1 MKIEV
6 ELSDEQIA
14 WLRIAADQGQYA
26 GRLRRLMESLTD
38 ALPKSVVVSVELGPA
53 LAKEL
58 RAADEFVDGWASG
71 MELGPHS
78 AAALNALCGALYRH
92 DAEAQS

>member
-53 LAKEL
+53 LAKLPEGTQKSTTSSS
-58 RAADEFVDGWASG
+58 RRVARNQPAK
-71 MELGPHS
+71 
-78 AAALNALCGALYRH
+78 
-92 DAEAQS
+92 